1 MNAPLRPGRFPGG
14 EEGRMTTTVRHDRDD
29 LLTMTSNSGS
39 NPEQQS
45 GHVTGHGGSSGAV
58 F

>member
-29 LLTMTSNSGS
+29 LPTMTSNSSS